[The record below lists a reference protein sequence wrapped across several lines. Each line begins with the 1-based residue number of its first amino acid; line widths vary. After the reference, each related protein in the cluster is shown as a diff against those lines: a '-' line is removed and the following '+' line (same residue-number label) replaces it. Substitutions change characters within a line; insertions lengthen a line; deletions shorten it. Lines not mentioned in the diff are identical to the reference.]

1 LLCGGVI
8 PTIAQVACGESR
20 AFNIIF
26 APLIE
31 SRGYLSEMPSASPET
46 AEKPKKPKKTGTKK
60 KKEKGGEKK
69 ERKEKKEKKERD
81 EKKKTK
87 K

>member
-1 LLCGGVI
+1 LLRGGVI
-8 PTIAQVACGESR
+8 PTTAQVACGESR

-60 KKEKGGEKK
+60 KKEKGEKK

-81 EKKKTK
+81 EKRKTK

>member
-1 LLCGGVI
+1 VQL
-8 PTIAQVACGESR
+8 ACAESR

-31 SRGYLSEMPSASPET
+31 SRGYLSEMSSPPEG
-46 AEKPKKPKKTGTKK
+46 EKQIRKKKEKTGTKK
-60 KKEKGGEKK
+60 KKDRSEKK
-69 ERKEKKEKKERD
+69 ERKEKKEKD
-81 EKKKTK
+81 EKKKKTK

>member
-1 LLCGGVI
+1 LLL
-8 PTIAQVACGESR
+8 TWTKQVACAESR

-31 SRGYLSEMPSASPET
+31 SRGYLSEMPASSAPET
-46 AEKPKKPKKTGTKK
+46 STEKPKKKKNGTKK
-60 KKEKGGEKK
+60 KKEKGEK
-69 ERKEKKEKKERD
+69 KEKKEKKERD
-81 EKKKTK
+81 EKKKKTK